1 MRRLIAMSMIQ
12 RGLSVAAYVVA
23 TMIIARLLTPAEVG
37 VFSLAAA
44 VTAIAGVVREFGVSE
59 YLMQERNLDESRM
72 RAAFGVAI
80 VVGWTVCAALLLA
93 RYPIAA
99 FYGEPGVSQ
108 VLGVLAVTFAF
119 LPFATPVTALLY
131 RDMRIGRVLWIQTIA
146 LVIGHATSIVLAWLG
161 LGYMALAWGG
171 VANSAAMVLMLLAA
185 RPAGTAGL
193 PSLRGSKPLWDYCA
207 KFTLSGALETG
218 GRNVHEFVIGR
229 AFGFAALGLYSRANG
244 LFVQFN
250 QNVGRGLSRV
260 LLPNFAR
267 QARGGG
273 DLRGS
278 YRTTLQLYTGVTWPL
293 YAVVATLSDEFI
305 LVMFG
310 DQWTEAGP
318 LLRLLCIGAAIQAG
332 HGFASEFLG
341 ALGQVARRLRITSVA
356 TALWVAMCIAAA
368 FVGLRAIALAF
379 ALVAAV
385 VFVLYLRALRQLVG
399 FTSGDWWSASRTGAV
414 LAVVAGACAVGLRE
428 LCAAFG
434 FVPLATLLFVGAGA
448 AFVWLAGVFVLG
460 HPLAGESRR
469 AWVAVRLSLNK
480 ARPEVS
486 DTPD

>member
-1 MRRLIAMSMIQ
+1 MRRLIAMSIIQ
-12 RGLSVAAYVVA
+12 RGLSLAAYVVA

-80 VVGWTVCAALLLA
+80 VVGWTVCAALMLA
-93 RYPIAA
+93 RHPIAG
-99 FYGEPGVSQ
+99 FYGEPGVSK

-119 LPFATPVTALLY
+119 LPFGTPVTALLY
-131 RDMRIGRVLWIQTIA
+131 RDMRIEEVLWIQTIA
-146 LVIGHATSIVLAWLG
+146 LVIGHAASIVLAWLG
-161 LGYMALAWGG
+161 LSYMALAWGG
-171 VANSAAMVLMLLAA
+171 VANSAAMVIILLAS
-185 RPAGTAGL
+185 RPAGTARW
-193 PSLRGSKPLWDYCA
+193 PSLRGSKPLWDYCT
-207 KFTLSGALETG
+207 KFTLNGALETG

-229 AFGFAALGLYSRANG
+229 AFGFGALGLYSRANG

-260 LLPNFAR
+260 LLPDFAR

-278 YRTTLQLYTGVTWPL
+278 YGRTLQLYTGVVWPL
-293 YAVVATLSDEFI
+293 YAIVAALADEVI

-310 DQWTEAGP
+310 SQWIEAAP

-332 HGFASEFLG
+332 HGFASELLG
-341 ALGQVARRLRITSVA
+341 ALGQVARRLRITSA
-356 TALWVAMCIAAA
+356 GTALWVALCLAAG
-368 FVGLRAIALAF
+368 FVSLRAIALAF

-385 VFVLYLRALRQLVG
+385 LFVLYLRALRHFVG
-399 FTSGDWWSASRTGAV
+399 FTSGDWWSATRTGAV
-414 LAVVAGACAVGLRE
+414 LAVVVGACALGLRE
-428 LCAAFG
+428 LCAALG

-448 AFVWLAGVFVLG
+448 GFAWLAGVFVLG
-460 HPLAGESRR
+460 HPLAGESKR
-469 AWVAVRLSLNK
+469 AWGAVRLRLNK
-480 ARPEVS
+480 ARPEVGDS
-486 DTPD
+486 PD